1 MLSSPLILLSLIALT
16 LAKVHHLFVGNLG
29 VPASIHALEFDDE
42 ALTIVKTKTIAADG
56 SHPWI
61 SFDVSLTSLPSHYS
75 KQYHYSTTR
84 KIYMVPLFR
93 SQLPPAILS

>member
-42 ALTIVKTKTIAADG
+42 ALTLVKTKTIAADG

-75 KQYHYSTTR
+75 
-84 KIYMVPLFR
+84 
-93 SQLPPAILS
+93 